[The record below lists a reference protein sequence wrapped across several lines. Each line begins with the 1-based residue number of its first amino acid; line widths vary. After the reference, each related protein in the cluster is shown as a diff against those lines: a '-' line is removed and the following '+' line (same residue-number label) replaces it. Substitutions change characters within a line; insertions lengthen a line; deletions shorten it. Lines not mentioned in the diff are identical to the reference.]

1 MSGSNALLKLV
12 AEIESRAS
20 SIEQDV
26 SRGAVPDWSAYREK
40 VGELKGLR
48 RAAEMVRELNT
59 KLFKEEEDD

>member
-12 AEIESRAS
+12 ADLELRAA

-26 SRGAVPDWSAYREK
+26 ARGAVPDWPAYREK
-40 VGELKGLR
+40 VGEVRGLR
-48 RAAEMVRELNT
+48 RAAEMVKELND